1 MADKSEQPIIIRRK
15 KVMGHAHHGGAW
27 KVAFADFMTAM
38 MAFFLVMWL
47 VGQKPEV
54 REAVSGFFR
63 DPGKFKQEGSSG
75 VLRGSKAAIPAPK
88 QTIGLM
94 QPPKKDEKYIADMEK
109 KELMNAGMAI
119 IKQLEKEEAFK
130 KLRKNVKI
138 ELTSEG
144 LRIVLNESE
153 DSPAFFEPGSA
164 KLLQQSAIILV
175 TIARELGKLKNRL
188 VMEGHT
194 TADGAKRGDYSNWEL
209 SADRANSARQ
219 LMDVSGLYHEQVR
232 EVRGFA
238 DQLPMFKQQPNDA
251 RNRRVSILVLYQASE
266 HDYEQVEI
274 GDDLMNA
281 TDSVKHAAVA
291 DSTSPE

>member
-1 MADKSEQPIIIRRK
+1 MAEKSEQPIIFRRK
-15 KVMGHAHHGGAW
+15 KVSGHAHHGGAW

-47 VGQKPEV
+47 VGQKPDV

-75 VLRGSKAAIPAPK
+75 VLRGSKSVLPADKP
-88 QTIGLM
+88 TIGLM
-94 QPPKKDEKYIADMEK
+94 QTKQSEDKHVADVEKQ
-109 KELMNAGMAI
+109 ELMNAGKAI
-119 IKQLEKEEAFK
+119 IQELEKEKAFQRLK
-130 KLRKNVKI
+130 KNIMI

-175 TIARELGKLKNRL
+175 TIAKELGKLPNRL

-194 TADGAKRGDYSNWEL
+194 TSDGANRGDYSNWEL
-209 SADRANSARQ
+209 SADRANAARQ
-219 LMDVSGLYHEQVR
+219 LMDVSGLYPAQVR

-238 DQLPMFKQQPNDA
+238 DQLAMIKDAPNDP

-266 HDYEQVEI
+266 RNYEQVEI
-274 GDDLMNA
+274 GDDLMHA
-281 TDSVKHAAVA
+281 SSSDGQGSVAETGSHK
-291 DSTSPE
+291 

>member
-1 MADKSEQPIIIRRK
+1 MAEKSEQPIIIRRK
-15 KVMGHAHHGGAW
+15 KVSGHGHHGGAW
-27 KVAFADFMTAM
+27 KVALADFMTAM

-75 VLRGSKAAIPAPK
+75 VLKGTKGVIPADQP
-88 QTIGLM
+88 TIGLI
-94 QPPKKDEKYIADMEK
+94 QPLKTDDKHIADIEK
-109 KELMNAGMAI
+109 KELTNAGMAI
-119 IKQLEKEEAFK
+119 IKELEKEEAFK

-194 TADGAKRGDYSNWEL
+194 TADGASRGDYSNWEL

-219 LMDVSGLYHEQVR
+219 LMEVSGLYREQVR

-238 DQLPMFKQQPNDA
+238 DQLPMIKEAPNDA
-251 RNRRVSILVLYQASE
+251 RNRRVSILVLYQSSE

-274 GDDLMNA
+274 GDDLMQA
-281 TDSVKHAAVA
+281 GDTSKQAAVVGS
-291 DSTSPE
+291 STHE